1 LCGRAGTATGQNAAR
16 PGTGAP
22 PQAKAKAKAKARVA
36 PAVALA
42 APPAPHAPVGR
53 AGALSLEVL
62 DTIEW
67 YGAILQQV
75 EYASEVVL
83 ATYMFDHKPL
93 TELFLQRLA
102 SRFAFDLTILI
113 DQEMLHGRTPYH
125 QRARLDSLRRAHANI
140 WLLCQGMSGRGAMHM
155 KALVCD
161 RRWAFT
167 GSANFTTKSMENAE
181 LCMRMRGPPVQSIL
195 GRMEAVRLNAVSWDG
210 TLPSR

>member
-1 LCGRAGTATGQNAAR
+1 MSSHHCIGDIHGSRCRRSRKHRGARCSIRGPCEFCGELRCRSHCLCGRAGTATGQNAAR

-83 ATYMFDHKPL
+83 ATYMFDH
-93 TELFLQRLA
+93 
-102 SRFAFDLTILI
+102 
-113 DQEMLHGRTPYH
+113 
-125 QRARLDSLRRAHANI
+125 
-140 WLLCQGMSGRGAMHM
+140 
-155 KALVCD
+155 
-161 RRWAFT
+161 
-167 GSANFTTKSMENAE
+167 
-181 LCMRMRGPPVQSIL
+181 
-195 GRMEAVRLNAVSWDG
+195 
-210 TLPSR
+210 